1 MLSKFERY
9 PLTFGPTPIEKLSR
23 LTAHLGGDVEIF
35 AKREDCNSGL
45 AFGGNKLR
53 KLEYIVPDA
62 ISSNADTLVSIGG
75 VQSNHTR
82 MVAAVA
88 AKIGMKC
95 RLIQESW
102 VPHED
107 AVYDRVGNIMLSRIM
122 GADIQLVDEGFDIGH
137 RESWT
142 AALADGKAKGGK
154 PYAIPAGAS
163 VHKFGGLGYVGFAE
177 EVRAQEKAMGVKF
190 EFIVVCTVTGSTHA
204 GMVVGFC
211 ADGRERNVIG
221 IDASCTPAQ
230 TKAQVLDI
238 AQKTSALVGGKDI
251 TADDIV
257 LLEDYAYPIYGV
269 PSKETIEAIRLSA
282 RLEGMITDPVYEGK
296 SMQGM
301 IDLVQKGFSR
311 KGPRCSTRIWGVPRR
326 SMVTATR
333 SVMAE
338 MKMPSERKSSLWCI
352 PRSQQSVLVA
362 FRVLF
367 GVGPGARSASKSD
380 PSPPIATHCIDELIV
395 CPTRVTV
402 GSRWGSNRK
411 PIHNHLGVE
420 GYGVSSGGGRHDNA
434 SRSSPSRGSLD

>member
-62 ISSNADTLVSIGG
+62 ISSNADTLVSVGG

-122 GADIQLVDEGFDIGH
+122 GAEIQLVDEGFDIGI

-142 AALADGKAKGGK
+142 AALADVKAKGGK

-177 EVRAQEKAMGVKF
+177 EVRAQEKDMAVRF
-190 EFIVVCTVTGSTHA
+190 DFIVVCTVTGSTHA
-204 GMVVGFC
+204 GMVVGFS
-211 ADGRERNVIG
+211 ADGREHSR
-221 IDASCTPAQ
+221 A
-230 TKAQVLDI
+230 
-238 AQKTSALVGGKDI
+238 
-251 TADDIV
+251 
-257 LLEDYAYPIYGV
+257 
-269 PSKETIEAIRLSA
+269 PSTLS
-282 RLEGMITDPVYEGK
+282 K
-296 SMQGM
+296 
-301 IDLVQKGFSR
+301 
-311 KGPRCSTRIWGVPRR
+311 RR
-326 SMVTATR
+326 
-333 SVMAE
+333 
-338 MKMPSERKSSLWCI
+338 
-352 PRSQQSVLVA
+352 
-362 FRVLF
+362 
-367 GVGPGARSASKSD
+367 
-380 PSPPIATHCIDELIV
+380 
-395 CPTRVTV
+395 
-402 GSRWGSNRK
+402 
-411 PIHNHLGVE
+411 
-420 GYGVSSGGGRHDNA
+420 
-434 SRSSPSRGSLD
+434 RG